1 ILQGNEVDGGKSN
14 LSGQTN
20 TIDTVNIGVNEM
32 SQQKEPFGNEN
43 QQETGGDSTALE
55 ASSRCNFYMLGQW
68 TKECGILTADGLAIE
83 GPEFRNR
90 TPDEMRHLI
99 PRVTLNFIGD
109 GTNEAPA
116 LHEADIG
123 FAMGIAGTNDAEENA
138 DIIVLDDNFSIIANV
153 ANWGRSV
160 IHPFTMVLLL
170 WVNLISD
177 TLGAITLATE
187 PPHER
192 LMSRSHVGREVSLIS
207 NTMWRNII
215 EQSIFQVAILLVFN
229 FAGEQILR
237 LEGSDASVVFHF
249 IIVEFLGTFAS
260 TTPLGW
266 ELWLLILLG
275 AASLLVAAILKLIP
289 IDDKN
294 I

>member
-1 ILQGNEVDGGKSN
+1 MFNKIVA
-14 LSGQTN
+14 
-20 TIDTVNIGVNEM
+20 V
-32 SQQKEPFGNEN
+32 
-43 QQETGGDSTALE
+43 
-55 ASSRCNFYMLGQW
+55 
-68 TKECGILTADGLAIE
+68 
-83 GPEFRNR
+83 
-90 TPDEMRHLI
+90 
-99 PRVTLNFIGD
+99 IGD

-153 ANWGRSV
+153 ANWGCSVYINIQKFVHFQLTIYVVTLIINLISTCISGRS
-160 IHPFTMVLLL
+160 TLLPRFCC